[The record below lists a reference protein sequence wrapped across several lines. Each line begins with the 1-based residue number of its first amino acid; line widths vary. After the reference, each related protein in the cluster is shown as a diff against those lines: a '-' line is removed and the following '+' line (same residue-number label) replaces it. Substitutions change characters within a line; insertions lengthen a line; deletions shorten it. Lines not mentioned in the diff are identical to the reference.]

1 MHNFF
6 RITMPN
12 KKSFI
17 VISNDGWAGLIGLFD
32 GIDDG
37 ENAYITPM
45 SLFEVIKYTIRQIK
59 E

>member
-1 MHNFF
+1 MHKFF

-17 VISNDGWAGLIGLFD
+17 VISNSGWAGLIGLFD
-32 GIDDG
+32 GIEDG
-37 ENAYITPM
+37 ENTYITPM